1 LNVTPVSISYEIEPC
16 GGLKA
21 RELFIKSRDGKYT
34 KEEGEDLLSM
44 KNGIARPKGRV
55 QYVFDKP
62 LTEPEIAPSFAHGS
76 RNDCLKH
83 FASVID
89 LKIIKNYRLFPYNYV
104 AFDMLNGGNMYQ
116 SQYKNADIDAF
127 KAIVKDELEPL
138 KEAQQDTEPFLLQIY
153 ANPIARKLE
162 LNLPV

>member
-1 LNVTPVSISYEIEPC
+1 
-16 GGLKA
+16 
-21 RELFIKSRDGKYT
+21 
-34 KEEGEDLLSM
+34 
-44 KNGIARPKGRV
+44 
-55 QYVFDKP
+55 
-62 LTEPEIAPSFAHGS
+62 
-76 RNDCLKH
+76 
-83 FASVID
+83 
-89 LKIIKNYRLFPYNYV
+89 
-104 AFDMLNGGNMYQ
+104 MLNGGNTYQ